1 MRCSLLGL
9 ILSTIV
15 ISVNAQGCPDGWLH
29 HGSSCYAFI
38 DSEPDGWIEAMFF
51 CSSVKA
57 KLVEIE
63 TESENTFLKTHLQA
77 IGTPHNSSYWIG
89 LSDIIQEG
97 TYVWQTTQQRPDFAD
112 WGSDEPNDLH
122 HNEDCIELYQM
133 KNFHWNDAPCSVK
146 SKFICEITLD
156 GDSGILGK

>member
-1 MRCSLLGL
+1 MSVCSVTN
-9 ILSTIV
+9 IL
-15 ISVNAQGCPDGWLH
+15 
-29 HGSSCYAFI
+29 F
-38 DSEPDGWIEAMFF
+38 
-51 CSSVKA
+51 KK
-57 KLVEIE
+57 KLPL
-63 TESENTFLKTHLQA
+63 TQSPSLSLTLA
-77 IGTPHNSSYWIG
+77 SYWIG

-146 SKFICEITLD
+146 SRFICEIT
-156 GDSGILGK
+156 